1 MNEWSRIEAKS
12 ILGAPTEE
20 LLKAWACLL
29 HAKSSIEFLN
39 CKLQLSTS
47 EKERREIAE
56 NEMKEIIEIAKQEF
70 NEEHPEVRTLLDEL
84 KRRLEQSY
92 FDIINDGIMSEADM
106 NNLLIQQWE
115 IFSWFEQEI
124 NKLLMKELKQ
134 VKPYEI
140 SA

>member
-1 MNEWSRIEAKS
+1 M
-12 ILGAPTEE
+12 
-20 LLKAWACLL
+20 
-29 HAKSSIEFLN
+29 N

-106 NNLLIQQWE
+106 NNLLIQQ
-115 IFSWFEQEI
+115 
-124 NKLLMKELKQ
+124 
-134 VKPYEI
+134 
-140 SA
+140 